1 MRFLAGLLT
10 AGVLLMASFAQAVQM
25 PSIYQVDEE
34 QLTSDDGQARDKALS
49 RAFSTVVW
57 RLTGVS
63 DLENYPE
70 LKKQSADPQDLITGY
85 SHRDATLTVRF
96 DATSVLNLLQQQ
108 GLATWG
114 AQRPMLLLWWTQQDA
129 HGQQLFSD
137 GQLKA
142 EGIAKY
148 AEHNGLPVRF
158 PMADLQEQMLTDRL
172 QLQNSTQIEELLQR
186 YAADVFLRV
195 VVDEDRQPTAQWQLY
210 EQGKVRQGKLEANN
224 VTDLA
229 DAVFFELAGYFIHK
243 YAVLPGQGEA
253 LKVQVNELTMQRLA
267 AVEKLLQVYNAKLI
281 KLDGQQGVWQVKAL
295 PEQLRSSFAL
305 QHMHELPVPKTEH
318 LTQET
323 MGETEQTPEQNP
335 ENVNEN
341 SEESAAMSTEPS
353 AEKNES
359 PRVAQDKIDLLFTWQ

>member
-34 QLTSDDGQARDKALS
+34 QLASDDSQARDKALS
-49 RAFSTVVW
+49 RAFSKVVW

-70 LKKQSADPQDLITGY
+70 LKKQSVDPQDLITGY

-129 HGQQLFSD
+129 HGQQLFGD
-137 GQLKA
+137 GQLKT

-195 VVDEDRQPTAQWQLY
+195 TVDEDRQPTAQWQLY
-210 EQGKVRQGKLEANN
+210 EQGKVRQGKVAANN

-229 DAVFFELAGYFIHK
+229 DAVFFELAGYFVNK

-295 PEQLRSSFAL
+295 PEQLRSLFAL
-305 QHMHELPVPKTEH
+305 QHMHELPVPKIEQ

-323 MGETEQTPEQNP
+323 MGETEQSPEK
-335 ENVNEN
+335 VTEN
-341 SEESAAMSTEPS
+341 SEESAAMNAELS
-353 AEKNES
+353 AEEIEK